1 MNLGLNKVE
10 GTLVHDALTYFFKST
25 QCPKA
30 LLECYPGA
38 DLADIMNQLQ
48 YIMLLI
54 GEYHYILLKRTKKRP
69 YIVFCATKTGA

>member
-48 YIMLLI
+48 YIMLL
-54 GEYHYILLKRTKKRP
+54 GEDPNEYAEILKLKK
-69 YIVFCATKTGA
+69 GE

>member
-30 LLECYPGA
+30 LLDCYPGA
-38 DLADIMNQLQ
+38 DLTDIMNQLQ
-48 YIMLLI
+48 YIMLL
-54 GEYHYILLKRTKKRP
+54 GEDPNDYTQVFKSKK
-69 YIVFCATKTGA
+69 GE